1 MVVVVMAG
9 ALMMG
14 TVGVRVVAIMT
25 TAVVLGE
32 MVFVVKMVML
42 MVVMKTNPSCE
53 PPALG

>member
-1 MVVVVMAG
+1 MAG